1 MGRQHDNDFIVAVRK
16 AGQQL
21 MAAFQ
26 PVVPFLVTGAASMGA
41 YAAGLAAA
49 QAAGMALR
57 VSCVTP
63 VAGPVGGLL
72 GVGFASAAAGQ
83 AAIKCRMYF
92 EDNKNPLTQPLWRGV
107 RGDDLLMDAL
117 LGIAFFKAMGGRF
130 RSVMPSDLSRVGAIA
145 RESLPAAGVEYA
157 TAANKVELVR
167 FFRRD
172 GCHHCGK
179 RRGALIGDHMPPNK
193 HVKEGLGTM
202 QRSLYKVYRVP
213 YVRQVAEALAIP
225 TRPPRQRYFPQC
237 ESCSQKQSAAIRNNR
252 IVLVFHEVLHHGG
265 HGEAWHYAGT
275 LLGLR
280 HYSSSSSTSTK
291 SGGSSGR
298 GARR

>member
-1 MGRQHDNDFIVAVRK
+1 MGRQQDSDFMAAARN

-41 YAAGLAAA
+41 YAAGLAVA
-49 QAAGMALR
+49 QGVGMAMR

-72 GVGFASAAAGQ
+72 GVGLASAAAGQ
-83 AAIKCRMYF
+83 AAIKCRIFF
-92 EDNKNPLTQPLWRGV
+92 EDGKNPLAQPLWRGM
-107 RGDDLLMDAL
+107 RGDDMLVDAL
-117 LGIAFFKAMGGRF
+117 LGVALFKAMGGRF
-130 RSVMPSDLSRVGAIA
+130 RSVMPSDLARVGAIA

-157 TAANKVELVR
+157 SEANRLELTR

-179 RRGALIGDHMPPNK
+179 RRGSLIGDHMPPNK
-193 HVKEGLGTM
+193 HVKEGIGAM
-202 QRSLYKVYRVP
+202 QRSLYKAYKVP
-213 YVRQVAEALAIP
+213 YVRQAAEALNIP
-225 TRPPRQRYFPQC
+225 TGPPRQRYYPQC
-237 ESCSQKQSAAIRNNR
+237 VSCSQKQSSAIRNGR
-252 IVLVFHEVLHHGG
+252 TVLVFHEVLHHGG

-280 HYSSSSSTSTK
+280 HYSSGGGR
-291 SGGSSGR
+291 SGGR
-298 GARR
+298 GSVRSTWR